1 MSDPDPFEF
10 ARSFQQ
16 RVPFIGHLG
25 IVTESLEAGRARLRL
40 PLRPE
45 LTNSFGGA
53 HGGAILTLLDVAA
66 ATATRTLHPE
76 SRGVITIDLA
86 TSFLEAGKG
95 ELIAEARVLRD
106 GRSAVFVEAE
116 VRGADGAL
124 VARAMA
130 TCRAIEPGG
139 PR

>member
-1 MSDPDPFEF
+1 MGDDDRFEF
-10 ARSFQQ
+10 ARRFQE

-25 IVTESLEAGRARLRL
+25 IVTEALGEGRAQLRL
-40 PLRPE
+40 ALRPE

-53 HGGAILTLLDVAA
+53 HGGVILTLLDVAS
-66 ATATRTLHPE
+66 ATATRTLHPR

-86 TSFLEAGKG
+86 TSFLDAGKG
-95 ELIAEARVLRD
+95 ELVAEARVVRD

-116 VRGADGAL
+116 VRSAEGAL

-130 TCRAIEPGG
+130 TCRAIEPEGG
-139 PR
+139 A

>member
-1 MSDPDPFEF
+1 MTDDPFEF
-10 ARSFQQ
+10 VRKFQE

-25 IVTESLEAGRARLRL
+25 IVTEALGEGRAQLRL
-40 PLRPE
+40 PLRAE

-53 HGGAILTLLDVAA
+53 HGGVILTLLDVAA
-66 ATATRTLHPE
+66 ATATRTLHPR

-86 TSFLEAGKG
+86 TSFLDAGKG
-95 ELIAEARVLRD
+95 ELVAQARVVRD

-116 VRGADGAL
+116 VHGAEGTL

-130 TCRAIEPGG
+130 TCRAIEPGA
-139 PR
+139 